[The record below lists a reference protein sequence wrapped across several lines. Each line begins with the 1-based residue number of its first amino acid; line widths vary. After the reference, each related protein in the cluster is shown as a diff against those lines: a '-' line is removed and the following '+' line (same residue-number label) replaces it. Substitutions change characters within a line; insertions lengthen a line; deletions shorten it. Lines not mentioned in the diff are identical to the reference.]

1 VLSGLEL
8 PAWQPSGFVH
18 TGQKINSQ
26 PNVQVPVQYCI
37 IIQYFVKHTMHG
49 VKGYQ
54 IIFLTHLVSCH
65 LDIPSW
71 SYDQNI
77 EDHSEDYKTCG
88 N

>member
-8 PAWQPSGFVH
+8 PAWQLSGFVQ

-26 PNVQVPVQYCI
+26 LNVQVPVQNCI
-37 IIQYFVKHTMHG
+37 IIQYFVNHTMHG

-54 IIFLTHLVSCH
+54 IIFPTHLVPCH

-77 EDHSEDYKTCG
+77 DDHSEDQKMCR

>member
-8 PAWQPSGFVH
+8 PAWQPSDFEQ

-26 PNVQVPVQYCI
+26 LNVQVPVQNCI
-37 IIQYFVKHTMHG
+37 ILQYFMNHTMHG

-54 IIFLTHLVSCH
+54 IIFRTHLDPCH

-71 SYDQNI
+71 IYDQNI
-77 EDHSEDYKTCG
+77 EDHSEDQKTRG